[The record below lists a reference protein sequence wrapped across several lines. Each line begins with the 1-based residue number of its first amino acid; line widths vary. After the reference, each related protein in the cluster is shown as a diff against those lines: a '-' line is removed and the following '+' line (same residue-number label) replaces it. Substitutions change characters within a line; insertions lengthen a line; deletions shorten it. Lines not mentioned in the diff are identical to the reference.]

1 MSGFVDLAL
10 ARSGNKITVSRTAI
24 LFIEESLSE
33 HNFTH
38 LHCVGGITHVVVGA
52 YPDITEKFPKFFPI
66 SRSNS
71 DSNIRVSI
79 NDWNISYI
87 EKSGEN
93 TLVYFTENGVNVPVT
108 HSYEEISKY
117 FHSLEWLSF

>member
-1 MSGFVDLAL
+1 MSGFVDLVL

-52 YPDITEKFPKFFPI
+52 YHEIAEKFPKFFPT
-66 SRSNS
+66 SRSDS
-71 DSNIRVSI
+71 DSDSDSKIRVSI
-79 NDWNISYI
+79 NDWNLSYI
-87 EKSGEN
+87 EKAGET
-93 TLVYFTENGVNVPVT
+93 TLVYFTERGITVPVT
-108 HSYEEISKY
+108 HSYEEITKY
-117 FHSLEWLSF
+117 FHSLE